1 MFTLFYIV
9 SGVSN
14 KLGRCWNVYGIS
26 EQYFSDDN
34 VGTSQINSFAGTVDT
49 NTNVHNGKTVVDEAT
64 SQRISGFIQRQVED
78 TAEAA
83 AAALAAAI
91 SDVSSNEQILYFE
104 NANIPSMGSIKC
116 KWIRPLVIISILLGP
131 TPIFWWIMCADNALS
146 LITADDEI
154 DIISD
159 GEDLI
164 ATSISK
170 IKRAN
175 SMNDN
180 NNISNYSS
188 NNSDKDNVNGITNNN
203 YNNNKNNNT
212 NRNNNTSKIILQHR
226 SEDGKINLSSAN
238 TNVDLYVNDEPPKAL
253 PLRPIIREPYNENDS
268 DDGDELSVVYTEQHT
283 EVKLNCEVDLDI
295 AAVVWM
301 RNGQVCRQTKKKK
314 P

>member
-1 MFTLFYIV
+1 MSAFLPIV

-14 KLGRCWNVYGIS
+14 KLGRCWNVHGIS

-34 VGTSQINSFAGTVDT
+34 VGTSQINSFVGTVDT

-116 KWIRPLVIISILLGP
+116 KSMACATHGRPMS
-131 TPIFWWIMCADNALS
+131 TDNALS
-146 LITADDEI
+146 LVAADDEI

-159 GEDLI
+159 GDDLI

-188 NNSDKDNVNGITNNN
+188 NSSDKNMVNGITNNN
-203 YNNNKNNNT
+203 YNNNKHNNT
-212 NRNNNTSKIILQHR
+212 NRNNNTSKTIVQHR
-226 SEDGKINLSSAN
+226 TEDGKINLSSAN
-238 TNVDLYVNDEPPKAL
+238 QNVDLYVNDEPPKAL
-253 PLRPIIREPYNENDS
+253 PLRPIIREPFNENDP
-268 DDGDELSVVYTEQHT
+268 DDGDESSVAYTEQHT

-301 RNGQVCRQTKKKK
+301 RNGQVCSRTIKACK
-314 P
+314 